1 MPSRPNPEAP
11 VREPDRSA
19 PWALLAL
26 AVACAVFLLVAG
38 CAAAPPAP
46 RTPRESWYTAV
57 AAYDAALAAAAEYR
71 RDCSRK
77 PKALQSRCRAVVLDL
92 RGVND
97 EALGWKELGDMALDQ
112 GDDAFLASVTEELD
126 SLRADLE
133 AKVVADLEDG
143 PENGPEKEPAP

>member
-1 MPSRPNPEAP
+1 LKDP
-11 VREPDRSA
+11 VRSA

-38 CAAAPPAP
+38 CAAPPPAP

-57 AAYDAALAAAAEYR
+57 AAYDAALGAASEYR

-77 PKALQSRCRAVVLDL
+77 PKPLQSRCMAVVLDL
-92 RGVND
+92 RDINR
-97 EALGWKELGDMALDQ
+97 EALGWKELGDLALDQ
-112 GDDAFLASVTEELD
+112 GDDEFLGSVTEELD

-133 AKVVADLEDG
+133 ARVVADLD
-143 PENGPEKEPAP
+143 NGPEKEPAP